1 MSDDQLRQMDK
12 HILGEIWT
20 SDTAYENLQFL
31 CDEIGHRF
39 AGSPL
44 EHRAAD
50 FLADRMR
57 EYGLENVRLEEF
69 VMSSWDRGECK
80 LWMTAPV
87 EKEYSA
93 MALPY
98 CPAADF
104 EAEMIDVGEGELPD
118 FDRLAERIN
127 GKIVL
132 TDAETNKPGERKS
145 HRIDKFNWAVERG
158 AKAIVYMNQNPGLL
172 RITGSIP
179 GSVAKSQGAVERE
192 APIPGIGI
200 SFEAGKA
207 LRRLAQKGQP
217 KLKIKTD
224 NRTYDSKSYNVIG
237 EIPGSEKPDEVI
249 LLGGHYD
256 GHDVAQG
263 AGDDGAGTIVG
274 LEAGRALAGLKGQL
288 KRTIRVICFGAEE
301 VGLLGAWYHAEM
313 TKDTNFRYVMN
324 LDGAGRGSG
333 GSEQMTISLMP
344 ELAQYFDKLGKE
356 LPYSFGIKDELNSHS
371 DHFPFAVR
379 GIPNGTLNSSDST
392 AGMIGRGWGHT
403 EADTFDKIDPR
414 GLQMSAILCARLA
427 VRLSQDEEYPG
438 RKYSVDEVEKQL
450 DTAGILERQKQ
461 AGNFPPS

>member
-1 MSDDQLRQMDK
+1 MSNDQLRQMDK

-20 SDTAYENLQFL
+20 SNIAYENLQHL
-31 CDEIGHRF
+31 CDDIGHRF
-39 AGSPL
+39 AGSTL
-44 EHRAAD
+44 EHQAAE
-50 FLADRMR
+50 FLAEKMR

-69 VMSSWDRGECK
+69 PVASWDRGECS
-80 LWMTAPV
+80 LWLVAPV
-87 EKEYSA
+87 KKEFSA

-98 CPAADF
+98 CPSADF

-118 FDRLAERIN
+118 FERLADQIR

-179 GSVAKSQGAVERE
+179 GTVSKSQAASDRE

-217 KLKIKTD
+217 KLKIKTT
-224 NRTYDSKSYNVIG
+224 NKTYDSKSYNVIG

-288 KRTIRVICFGAEE
+288 KRTIRVICFGSEE
-301 VGLLGAWYHAEM
+301 VGLLGAWYHADQN
-313 TKDTNFRYVMN
+313 KDTNFRYVMN

-333 GSEQMTISLMP
+333 GSEQMTVSTMP
-344 ELAQYFDKLGKE
+344 ELAAYFEKLGKE
-356 LPYSFGIKDELNSHS
+356 LPYNFGVKDELNSHS

-427 VRLSQDEEYPG
+427 ARLSQDEDYPG
-438 RKYSVDEVEKQL
+438 RVYSVNEVEKQL
-450 DTAGILERQKQ
+450 ESAGILERQKA